1 MSRAVSLGDPSA
13 VRRPEKQELEVITMA
28 WYHERIA
35 EEKLTVLIRYLVH
48 SFPLASILSRQVGDR
63 YHVFV
68 IVPFDGS
75 PEKTLQV
82 ETTVFR
88 NRSLRVEGFT
98 ALLSTLNLRRLFDQN
113 DRYDLNWFGRQ
124 PKARH
129 AATFYGASL
138 PQASQISAALA

>member
-1 MSRAVSLGDPSA
+1 
-13 VRRPEKQELEVITMA
+13 MA
-28 WYHERIA
+28 WYHERSA

-82 ETTVFR
+82 ETTVLR
-88 NRSLRVEGFT
+88 NRSLRLEGFA

-124 PKARH
+124 AKARH
-129 AATFYGASL
+129 ASTFYGASL
-138 PQASQISAALA
+138 PQASQTSAALA